1 MLTVKNLRKSFSSTC
16 VLNDVCLSM
25 DVGKICAI
33 SGSNGCGKTTFLKC
47 ISGLVSYDSGSV
59 EFKSNTNFLFL
70 SDKANIFGDLTMEEN
85 LIVLAR
91 YHNQNINM
99 NQFYDSLDKLNI
111 KELKN
116 LPLKFF
122 SQGNLQRN
130 KLLVAM
136 NLNWDYLF
144 IDEPFSNLDRYGIKI
159 FKEIFTSLKSN
170 GKSIIFSTHHI
181 DESKSIC
188 DSMISIKNATFES
201 NVI

>member
-1 MLTVKNLRKSFSSTC
+1 MVTVQFS
-16 VLNDVCLSM
+16 
-25 DVGKICAI
+25 
-33 SGSNGCGKTTFLKC
+33 
-47 ISGLVSYDSGSV
+47 
-59 EFKSNTNFLFL
+59 FKSNWAIGFPF
-70 SDKANIFGDLTMEEN
+70 KFDLPITT
-85 LIVLAR
+85 AC
-91 YHNQNINM
+91 
-99 NQFYDSLDKLNI
+99 
-111 KELKN
+111 

-188 DSMISIKNATFES
+188 DSMISIKNATFKS